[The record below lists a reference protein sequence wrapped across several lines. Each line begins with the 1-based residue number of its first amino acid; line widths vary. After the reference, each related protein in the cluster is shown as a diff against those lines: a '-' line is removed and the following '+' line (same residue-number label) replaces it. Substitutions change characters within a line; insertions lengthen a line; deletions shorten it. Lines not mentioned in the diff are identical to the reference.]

1 MFACSLYATQINSGL
16 DYWGSYISSK
26 NKEPRGRQFKA
37 YMEMSSGMQA
47 ASNSLPSFDI
57 SYWDFFLWLPHEYDL
72 HVLCLHSNRKKGEDQ
87 RTNVLWFFCLCAWCF
102 IQQVGFISLARTM
115 FNICLLMQ
123 GRLGKLLPWTKKEIS
138 FYSKKEANVSC
149 PNCTHHFLSCSPQFI
164 LHSTVIMLTKRKSY
178 HISPL
183 IKLVSIIL
191 MDLLKKVV
199 KNS

>member
-1 MFACSLYATQINSGL
+1 
-16 DYWGSYISSK
+16 
-26 NKEPRGRQFKA
+26 
-37 YMEMSSGMQA
+37 MEMSSGMQA

-123 GRLGKLLPWTKKEIS
+123 GRLGKLLPWTKKKSVFIVRRKRMS
-138 FYSKKEANVSC
+138 HVLTVLTTSSLAHPSLFYTQQSLC
-149 PNCTHHFLSCSPQFI
+149 
-164 LHSTVIMLTKRKSY
+164 
-178 HISPL
+178 
-183 IKLVSIIL
+183 
-191 MDLLKKVV
+191 LLKENLITSVLL
-199 KNS
+199 